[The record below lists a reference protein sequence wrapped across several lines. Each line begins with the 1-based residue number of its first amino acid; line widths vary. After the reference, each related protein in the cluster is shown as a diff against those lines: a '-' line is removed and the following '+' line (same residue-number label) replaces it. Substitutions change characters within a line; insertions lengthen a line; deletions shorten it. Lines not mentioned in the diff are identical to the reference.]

1 MTVLSGFYASIDA
14 KADEIESYYDLGDIR
29 NYTIKVHALKSSA
42 RIIGATELSAEAR
55 ALEDA
60 GNEENIE
67 YIKEHTAALLSGYR
81 SYKEILKPIEG
92 SSDDLPDIPKDM
104 LADAYAGLSEFAQAM
119 DYELARMVIDSV
131 KEYRLPEE
139 DEKRFK
145 RLQTCLS
152 QMDWD
157 GIKAIANEA
166 V

>member
-1 MTVLSGFYASIDA
+1 M
-14 KADEIESYYDLGDIR
+14 
-29 NYTIKVHALKSSA
+29 
-42 RIIGATELSAEAR
+42 
-55 ALEDA
+55 
-60 GNEENIE
+60 
-67 YIKEHTAALLSGYR
+67 LSGYR

-92 SSDDLPDIPKDM
+92 SSDDLPDIPGDM
-104 LADAYAGLSEFAQAM
+104 LADSYAGLSEFARAM